1 MRDPYATLGKELTA
15 AAERAEAGRDM
26 RGGMRSWLSRRLNA
40 AVAAVAL
47 LLAGGA
53 VAVAATGVLTG
64 TPVKPE
70 APLSP
75 VAGNGLPLP
84 HGGAHLVIKA
94 SDPSGGL
101 PWGMRVLHTTRDQL
115 CVQVGRVQDG
125 QIGEIGLDSAFG
137 DDGRF
142 HALAPDILP
151 SGYGGTSSNAECILP
166 GQILIFED
174 ARADRSAE
182 RLLPEEFPAPPKHR
196 ELPPPRDLR
205 ALSYG
210 LLGPHAVSVTYRS
223 QTGLHTVPVAGP
235 EGAFLI
241 VEPAGYIKSNSD
253 VGGSYLGEAHAS
265 SVSVVLPTIPR
276 LRSNMVSAVT
286 FRFGGHLCSEGF
298 GATVHRRCPT
308 RHTVAPRRWFM
319 PTRSLHAPVHLTLL
333 PQTRA
338 VCSRA
343 FLLYPCYK
351 GQVAFTAPY
360 AVSRAGIDYEIDAIA
375 KCKTGGRPETSW
387 DLERDVRPDEDVRSS
402 SLGLFVF
409 TPSCATSEAFQVRYI
424 NQRGPSR
431 QAPHESII
439 VGTVRMSNAK
449 RPNGT
454 PMIR

>member
-1 MRDPYATLGKELTA
+1 MTDPYATLGNELTA
-15 AAERAEAGRDM
+15 AAERTEGPRDIQ
-26 RGGMRSWLSRRLNA
+26 GGVRTWLSRRLNA
-40 AVAAVAL
+40 AAAAVAL

-64 TPVKPE
+64 APVKPE

-84 HGGAHLVIKA
+84 DGGAHLLLKA

-101 PWGMRVLHTTRDQL
+101 PWGMRVLHTTRDQV

-125 QIGEIGLDSAFG
+125 QIGEIGLDSAFD

-151 SGYGGTSSNAECILP
+151 TGYGGTSSNAECVLS
-166 GQILIFED
+166 GQTLIFED

-196 ELPPPRDLR
+196 EFPPLRDLR
-205 ALSYG
+205 SLSYG
-210 LLGPHAVSVTYRS
+210 LLGPHALSVTYRS
-223 QTGLHTVPVAGP
+223 QTGLHTVPVTGP
-235 EGAFLI
+235 DGAFLI
-241 VEPAGYIKSNSD
+241 VEPAGYIKSTSN
-253 VGGSYLGEAHAS
+253 VGGSYLGQADAS
-265 SVSVVLPTIPR
+265 STTVILPTSPR
-276 LRSNMVSAVT
+276 LQSNMISAVT
-286 FRFGGHLCSEGF
+286 FRFGAKLCSQGY
-298 GATVHRRCPT
+298 GAAIQQPCPT

-319 PTRSLHAPVHLTLL
+319 PTRSLHAPVHLALL

-338 VCSRA
+338 ACSAA
-343 FLLYPCYK
+343 FLRYPCYK

-360 AVSRAGIDYEIDAIA
+360 AVARAGSDYEIESTAQ
-375 KCKTGGRPETSW
+375 CKVGGRPETSW
-387 DLERDVRPDEDVRSS
+387 ALERDVRRHEQVKTN

-409 TPSCATSEAFQVRYI
+409 TPSCAAREAFQVRYV
-424 NQRGPSR
+424 NQHGPSR

-439 VGTVRMSNAK
+439 VGTVGMSHATL
-449 RPNGT
+449 PDGA
-454 PMIR
+454 PIR